1 MFKSFILCSSIL
13 LTAAPALAESVTRD
27 PQIADVHV
35 EIQKGGA
42 MLFAGNALLSWR
54 QVLTYNTVRELP
66 MEIECDKS
74 ATVTGA
80 TTYHDGVR
88 FEMTGIT
95 RGGILHGQMGF
106 AVYVPRT
113 GQITPRS
120 NGCIIRTVDTHKY
133 ASSGGQ
139 ILQTGETTQTVVDD
153 LMVRIT
159 LRAAYDEAPPDRP
172 IDRFTPN

>member
-1 MFKSFILCSSIL
+1 GSISAFAE
-13 LTAAPALAESVTRD
+13 TAPHD

-35 EIQKGGA
+35 EIQKGGTT
-42 MLFAGNALLSWR
+42 LFAGNALLSWQ
-54 QVLTYNTVRELP
+54 QVLTHNTVRELP

-88 FEMTGIT
+88 FELTGVT
-95 RGGILHGQMGF
+95 RGGVLHGQMGF
-106 AVYVPRT
+106 AVYIPKA

-153 LMVRIT
+153 LIVRIT

-172 IDRFTPN
+172 IDKFTPD